1 MVATEQVSYFCPA
14 RAPVLGPIMS
24 TTNPIHAILPETGF
38 LRQAQVLNFVPIS
51 KSTLWRRVLAGTFP
65 APVKLS
71 ARVTAWRAED
81 IRNWINDIGGS
92 GAGIKNREAGAP

>member
-1 MVATEQVSYFCPA
+1 M
-14 RAPVLGPIMS
+14 
-24 TTNPIHAILPETGF
+24 LPTTGF
-38 LRQAQVLNFVPIS
+38 LRQTQVLTFVPIS

-81 IRNWINDIGGS
+81 IRNWIVEKGGS
-92 GAGIKNREAGAP
+92 GAGIESRDGGAP